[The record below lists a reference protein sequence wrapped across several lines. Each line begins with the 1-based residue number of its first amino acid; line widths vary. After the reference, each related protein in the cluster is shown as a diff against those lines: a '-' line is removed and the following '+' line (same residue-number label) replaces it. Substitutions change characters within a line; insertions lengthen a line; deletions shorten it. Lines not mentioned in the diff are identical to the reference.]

1 MENNF
6 EFLKGY
12 QVVGCISDKQDYYLL
27 ILDGTDA
34 DMTFLKVSATTTEEN
49 ASNEILILFS
59 DGFDYEKNTIDTV
72 TLTEDG
78 NEIDGSIVLTLSS
91 GEESVTIDGTW
102 TSEDQ
107 EFHGQGVTITHVT
120 DIEPEK
126 QEVIEEVPTDAEGT
140 EVAIE
145 PETEENI

>member
-27 ILDGTDA
+27 ILDDTDA
-34 DMTFLKVSATTTEEN
+34 DMTFLKVSPNTTEEN
-49 ASNEILILFS
+49 VSNEILILFS
-59 DGFDYEKNTIDTV
+59 DGFDYEKNKIDTV
-72 TLTEDG
+72 TLTKDG
-78 NEIDGSIVLTLSS
+78 DEIDGSIVLILAS
-91 GEESVTIDGTW
+91 GEESVTIVSKW

-120 DIEPEK
+120 AIEPEK
-126 QEVIEEVPTDAEGT
+126 QEVIEDIPADTEGT

-145 PETEENI
+145 PEKEENV

>member
-12 QVVGCISDKQDYYLL
+12 QVVGCINDKQDYYLL
-27 ILDGTDA
+27 LLNEEE
-34 DMTFLKVSATTTEEN
+34 DMTFLKVSATATEED

-59 DGFDYEKNTIDTV
+59 DGFDYEKNKIDNV

-78 NEIDGSIVLTLSS
+78 NEVDSRIVLTLSS
-91 GEESVTIDGTW
+91 GEESVTIDG
-102 TSEDQ
+102 
-107 EFHGQGVTITHVT
+107 QGVTITHVT
-120 DIEPEK
+120 AIEPEE
-126 QEVIEEVPTDAEGT
+126 QEVIEEVPADAEGT

-145 PETEENI
+145 PETEENV

>member
-27 ILDGTDA
+27 ILDDTA
-34 DMTFLKVSATTTEEN
+34 KDMTFLKVSPTTTEEN
-49 ASNEILILFS
+49 VSNEILILFS
-59 DGFDYEKNTIDTV
+59 DGFDYEKNKIDTV
-72 TLTEDG
+72 TITKDG
-78 NEIDGSIVLTLSS
+78 DEIDGSIVLTLAS
-91 GEESVTIDGTW
+91 GEESVTIVGKW

-120 DIEPEK
+120 AIEPEK
-126 QEVIEEVPTDAEGT
+126 QEVIEDIPADTEGT
-140 EVAIE
+140 KVVIE
-145 PETEENI
+145 PEKEENV